1 MQDVIGFLLGGGRG
15 SALYPLTRHRSV
27 PAVPVAGKYRLIDIP
42 ISNCI
47 NSGLLRLYVLTQFLS
62 VSLHHHIA
70 NTYKFAPF
78 RRGFV
83 EVLAA
88 QQTNETADWYR
99 GTADALRQNIRY
111 LTDDKSRDVL
121 ILSGDGL
128 YRMNFNAMVQAHRAS
143 NADITIAVVPVA
155 RDRASG
161 LGVARV
167 DDSHRILELVEKPK
181 LDGELDALRA
191 PADWLKDRNLH
202 AAGKD
207 HLANMGIYLCRR
219 EVLLDILTREPRDND
234 LVTQHFIPM
243 LQTHDVRAHLFTDY
257 WADLGTSIR
266 SYYDAHLALAGD
278 EPPFDFHSPD
288 GVIFTRMRN
297 LPTSRV
303 DASKLDHALVSDG
316 CFVER
321 GATIERS
328 IVGQRSLVGKNAVL
342 RDTVLTGADRY
353 ESAVERAAN
362 RERGVPDIGIGEGT
376 TISRAIVDKDC
387 RIGRGAKITN
397 AANVREAETAM
408 YVIRDGIVVLP
419 RGTVV
424 PDGTVI

>member
-1 MQDVIGFLLGGGRG
+1 MQNVIGFLLGGGRG
-15 SALYPLTRHRSV
+15 SALHPLTRHRSV

-47 NSGLLRLYVLTQFLS
+47 NSGLIRLYVLTQFLS

-88 QQTNETADWYR
+88 QQTNEGADWYR
-99 GTADALRQNIRY
+99 GTADALRQNLRY
-111 LTDDKSRDVL
+111 LVDDHSRDVL

-128 YRMNFNAMVQAHRAS
+128 YRMNFNTMLQTHRDT
-143 NADITIAVVPVA
+143 NADITIAVVPVR
-155 RDRASG
+155 RDQASG
-161 LGVARV
+161 LGIVQV
-167 DDSHRILELVEKPK
+167 DESHRLLELVEKPRRE
-181 LDGELDALRA
+181 DQLDALRA
-191 PADWLKDRNLH
+191 PADWLQTRGLH

-207 HLANMGIYLCRR
+207 YLANMGLYLCKR
-219 EVLLDILTREPRDND
+219 EVLLDLLTRTPQDND

-243 LQTHDVRAHLFTDY
+243 LQTHNVQAHLFTDY

-266 SYYDAHLALAGD
+266 SYYEAHLALAGND
-278 EPPFDFHSPD
+278 PPFDFHSPD

-297 LPTSRV
+297 LPTAHVRASR
-303 DASKLDHALVSDG
+303 LDHALVSDG
-316 CFVER
+316 CFIEE
-321 GATIERS
+321 GAVIERCV
-328 IVGQRSLVGKNAVL
+328 IGQRTIVGKNAVL

-353 ESAVERAAN
+353 ESDADRAEN
-362 RERGVPDIGIGEGT
+362 RIKGIPDIGIGEGT
-376 TISRAIVDKDC
+376 TIVRAIVDKDC
-387 RIGRGAKITN
+387 RIGRNVRITN
-397 AANVREAETAM
+397 QAKVRDAETEM

>member
-1 MQDVIGFLLGGGRG
+1 M
-15 SALYPLTRHRSV
+15 HRSV
-27 PAVPVAGKYRLIDIP
+27 PAVPVAGKYRLVDIP

-47 NSGLLRLYVLTQFLS
+47 NSGLFRLYVLTQFLS

-111 LTDDKSRDVL
+111 LTDDTSRDVL

-128 YRMNFNAMVQAHRAS
+128 YRMNFSRHAPGPPRNQRRHHHR
-143 NADITIAVVPVA
+143 
-155 RDRASG
+155 RRAG
-161 LGVARV
+161 RRAKGVGPRRRPRGRLAPHPRT
-167 DDSHRILELVEKPK
+167 RREAEAATAQ
-181 LDGELDALRA
+181 LDALRA
-191 PADWLKDRNLH
+191 PADWLTRT
-202 AAGKD
+202 AACTPPARTTWRTWASTSAAAKSCST
-207 HLANMGIYLCRR
+207 L
-219 EVLLDILTREPRDND
+219 LTREPRDND

-243 LQTHDVRAHLFTDY
+243 LQTHNVRAHLFTDY

-266 SYYDAHLALAGD
+266 SYYEAHLALAGD
-278 EPPFDFHSPD
+278 DPPFDFHSPD

-303 DASKLDHALVSDG
+303 EAGRLDHALVSDG

-321 GATIERS
+321 GAAIERC

-353 ESAVERAAN
+353 ESAADRAAN
-362 RERGVPDIGIGEGT
+362 REQGVPDIGIGEGT
-376 TISRAIVDKDC
+376 TIARAIVDKDC
-387 RIGRGAKITN
+387 RIGRGCGSPTRRTCARRRRRCTSS
-397 AANVREAETAM
+397 ATASSCC
-408 YVIRDGIVVLP
+408 RAGP
-419 RGTVV
+419 SCRTGR
-424 PDGTVI
+424 